1 MATGYV
7 STSVKRRE
15 DPALLM
21 GRARF
26 MGDLALPGLLA
37 VAFLRSPHAHARIV
51 EVDVRDAR
59 ALPGVE
65 AVVTGEDL
73 AATTRP
79 IRAELVGGEY
89 KDAGWPALARGK
101 TRFVGEPVV

>member
-1 MATGYV
+1 MAARYV
-7 STSVKRRE
+7 STSVRRRE
-15 DPALLM
+15 DPALLL

-26 MGDLALPGLLA
+26 MGDLALPGLRA

-51 EVDVRDAR
+51 DIDVGAAR
-59 ALPGVE
+59 GLPGVD

-79 IRAELVGGEY
+79 VRAELAGGEY
-89 KDAGWPALARGK
+89 KETGWPALARGK
-101 TRFVGEPVV
+101 TR